1 MAANR
6 GHQRD
11 RNESNLPS
19 ECIFDTFY
27 QDPEKTKLKL
37 ELFFKA
43 PQELANF
50 LALLPRKKLSSKQ
63 LRMIFTAFQKF
74 AVPLEKERIDFEQAK
89 IEFGKFYRERIER
102 QINRRE
108 SPLPREMK
116 IFVDQHKDLI
126 MKDKREMLGFYEY
139 LYSLV
144 CYFRG

>member
-6 GHQRD
+6 GSQRD
-11 RNESNLPS
+11 RNAPNLPS

-27 QDPEKTKLKL
+27 QDPEKNKLKL
-37 ELFFKA
+37 ELFFEA
-43 PQELANF
+43 PQNLADF
-50 LALLPRKKLSSKQ
+50 LGRARLSSKQ

-74 AVPLEKERIDFEQAK
+74 AVPLEKKRIDFEQAK

-108 SPLPREMK
+108 SPLPRAMK
-116 IFVDQHKDLI
+116 TFVDQHKNLI
-126 MKDKREMLGFYEY
+126 MNDEREMLGFYEY

-144 CYFRG
+144 CYFRGQ